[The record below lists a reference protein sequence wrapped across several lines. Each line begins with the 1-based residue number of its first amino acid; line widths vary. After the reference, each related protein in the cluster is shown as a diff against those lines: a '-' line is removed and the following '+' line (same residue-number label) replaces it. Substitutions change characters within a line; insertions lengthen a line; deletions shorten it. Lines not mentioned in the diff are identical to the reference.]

1 MNDRP
6 SVLVLTPTLAGHL
19 AVADDAQKLA
29 HLLHRIFQD
38 LDDRGYP
45 GAPAVL
51 RGAQALA
58 TAGHATADDGC
69 RGCGC
74 RLDHPATG
82 RRRVW
87 CSETCRR
94 RHRP

>member
-1 MNDRP
+1 MNRRRQI
-6 SVLVLTPTLAGHL
+6 G
-19 AVADDAQKLA
+19 DDAMAPPAAGGTMSLA
-29 HLLHRIFQD
+29 HLLGRISQD
-38 LDDRGYP
+38 LEDRGYP

-51 RGAQALA
+51 RGAQVLA
-58 TAGHATADDGC
+58 TAAHSTTDDGC
-69 RGCGC
+69 RGCGVG
-74 RLDHPATG
+74 LDHPATG